1 MTRKSH
7 EVMRDTTLRMDL
19 PPDGGCR
26 LGHDVR
32 AAAHAFY
39 LMIDEY
45 KSQAE
50 GSPEPRVAEKLAQLM
65 AHHQLIDAVARKI
78 AAALAESKDRQ
89 R

>member
-1 MTRKSH
+1 MTRKSI
-7 EVMRDTTLRMDL
+7 EVMRNTPLRMDF
-19 PPDGGCR
+19 PPDGACR

-45 KSQAE
+45 RSQAE
-50 GSPEPRVAEKLAQLM
+50 GSLEPRVAEKLAQLM
-65 AHHQLIDAVARKI
+65 VHHQLIDEVARKI

-89 R
+89 P